1 MLLAGFSNSGT
12 VGCIACVKVAG
23 GMGRGISL
31 EMGVVVDRLCPGS
44 VQPPVSRQ

>member
-1 MLLAGFSNSGT
+1 MLLAGFLNSGT
-12 VGCIACVKVAG
+12 VGSIACVKVAG

-44 VQPPVSRQ
+44 VQPVSRQ